1 MSFSMTHSNSKLSE
15 NLCSIDKAN
24 ETNELHLQS
33 TELNKS
39 NNEIE
44 VEQLTRW
51 YLLPIDVCDRIWSYI
66 GEADMI
72 GYIYMLAKTP
82 FFRPSPLVFRHLCE
96 IIYVG
101 QTLKGQLVLE
111 KWSSWRRMLINRPR
125 LRTNGFY
132 CMKEMYSRAPNNDS
146 FWEEKR
152 TQSVEVPYYY

>member
-1 MSFSMTHSNSKLSE
+1 MSFAMIHSNSELSEKLS
-15 NLCSIDKAN
+15 SIDKAN
-24 ETNELHLQS
+24 ELNLQS
-33 TELNKS
+33 TELN
-39 NNEIE
+39 NNNIEITIE
-44 VEQLTRW
+44 EQLTRW
-51 YLLPIDVCDRIWSYI
+51 HLLPVDVCDRIWSYI

-72 GYIYMLAKTP
+72 GYIYMLSKTP

-152 TQSVEVPYYY
+152 TQSVEV